1 MPHGAHTLF
10 PAIPSIANSA
20 SNSHNPEAPMLS
32 QAIIPPSDSTSNS
45 HNMEAVRGSQIIASP
60 SESPPSPPTHH
71 QSQIIV
77 STSGNIFP
85 ITMFPLSQ
93 TLHPDVQ
100 VKQMNGI
107 LKLEMLFPAEWLKQH
122 NFKWNV
128 KLDEWLPFYEFWKPS
143 PSVLPTIDQIWEEHM
158 EGIGSPRSFSI
169 LELTAN
175 WGGRW
180 KWNIQKIKTESSK

>member
-1 MPHGAHTLF
+1 
-10 PAIPSIANSA
+10 
-20 SNSHNPEAPMLS
+20 MLS

-45 HNMEAVRGSQIIASP
+45 HNMGAARGSQVITSP
-60 SESPPSPPTHH
+60 SESPPSPPSTHH

-77 STSGNIFP
+77 SASGNIYP

-93 TLHPDVQ
+93 THPDVQ

-107 LKLEMLFPAEWLKQH
+107 LKLETLFPAEWLKQH
-122 NFKWNV
+122 NFEWNA

-143 PSVLPTIDQIWEEHM
+143 PGVLPTIDQIWEEHM
-158 EGIGSPRSFSI
+158 EGIGSPRFSLI

-180 KWNIQKIKTESSK
+180 KRNIQKIKTESLKRKKVVDLVQALSIQPNWDSTKALEFL